1 MVLSVTRIA
10 IAIILL
16 AKFAKWNQRSQLFE
30 SMIQVVPAYMIPV
43 SKMYVFQ
50 IPNKSMVGQK
60 KISFLY

>member
-30 SMIQVVPAYMIPV
+30 SMTQLDLAYMV
-43 SKMYVFQ
+43 SVAKMYTQ
-50 IPNKSMVGQK
+50 KSKLQVNE
-60 KISFLY
+60 